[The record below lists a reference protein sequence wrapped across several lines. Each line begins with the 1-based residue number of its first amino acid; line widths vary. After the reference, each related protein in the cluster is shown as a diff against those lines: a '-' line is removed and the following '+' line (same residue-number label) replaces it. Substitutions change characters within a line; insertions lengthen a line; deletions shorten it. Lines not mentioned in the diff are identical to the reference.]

1 MFRILLKKQ
10 MTEIFRAY
18 FYDAKKNKKRSVFS
32 TVMFFVLFAILMV
45 GILGGMFAF
54 LADYLCKPFAAVNM
68 KWLYF
73 LIMGMIA
80 IALGTFGSVFNTY
93 SGLYL
98 SKDNDLLLS
107 MPIPIRS
114 ILLIRLSSVYL
125 MGLMYSALVML
136 PAVIVYWIEVE
147 VSLWTVIGPVLF
159 TLLISLLVLILSCV
173 LGFCVA
179 KLSLKLKNKG
189 FITVLLSLSFF
200 ALYYFIYFKAQDLI
214 QDLLMN
220 AAIYGEKVKGCAY
233 PVYLFGQIGEGDLLA
248 MILYTVVIGALCA
261 VIFIVLSRSFIKIA
275 TSSGSVK
282 KVVYKEKREKGKT
295 PFMALIQKEFG
306 RFVSSPNYMLN
317 CGLGVI
323 ALPIVGVVMLFKG
336 NEIWQFM
343 DMIFGEG
350 RDGMLFVLAA
360 TALSMMASMNDMVV
374 PSVSLEGKNIWIT
387 QSLPMDL
394 WQVLRAKLSVQ
405 LLLTIL
411 PLIICEICF
420 AIVLPGYGVEIILS
434 MIVPITF
441 TVFLTLFGLLLG
453 LQMPNLSWTNELA
466 PIKQNFGVVISM
478 CGGWAVSVLLSVI
491 YYMGGYRMGVIPYF
505 MLILVAFILLSVVL
519 CIWLKKKGTIIFA
532 NLSA

>member
-1 MFRILLKKQ
+1 
-10 MTEIFRAY
+10 
-18 FYDAKKNKKRSVFS
+18 
-32 TVMFFVLFAILMV
+32 
-45 GILGGMFAF
+45 
-54 LADYLCKPFAAVNM
+54 
-68 KWLYF
+68 
-73 LIMGMIA
+73 
-80 IALGTFGSVFNTY
+80 
-93 SGLYL
+93 
-98 SKDNDLLLS
+98 
-107 MPIPIRS
+107 
-114 ILLIRLSSVYL
+114 
-125 MGLMYSALVML
+125 
-136 PAVIVYWIEVE
+136 
-147 VSLWTVIGPVLF
+147 
-159 TLLISLLVLILSCV
+159 
-173 LGFCVA
+173 
-179 KLSLKLKNKG
+179 
-189 FITVLLSLSFF
+189 
-200 ALYYFIYFKAQDLI
+200 
-214 QDLLMN
+214 
-220 AAIYGEKVKGCAY
+220 
-233 PVYLFGQIGEGDLLA
+233 
-248 MILYTVVIGALCA
+248 
-261 VIFIVLSRSFIKIA
+261 
-275 TSSGSVK
+275 
-282 KVVYKEKREKGKT
+282 
-295 PFMALIQKEFG
+295 
-306 RFVSSPNYMLN
+306 
-317 CGLGVI
+317 
-323 ALPIVGVVMLFKG
+323 
-336 NEIWQFM
+336 
-343 DMIFGEG
+343 
-350 RDGMLFVLAA
+350 MLFVLAA